1 MSPVGPVVGV
11 DDVTGST
18 ARRLPEFRSV
28 EEAAEFFDTHDMGDC
43 ADDWEQVDD
52 VRFEPAQPENG
63 VWLRLDD
70 EIRAALTERAR
81 ELRMSPATLARRWV
95 MERLAQL
102 RGT

>member
-11 DDVTGST
+11 DVVTGST

-28 EEAAEFFDTHDMGDC
+28 EEAAEFFDTHDMGDY

-52 VRFEPAQPENG
+52 VRFEAAQPENG
-63 VWLRLDD
+63 IWLRLDD
-70 EIRAALTERAR
+70 ETLRALTERAH

-95 MERLAQL
+95 TERLAQP
-102 RGT
+102 RET

>member
-1 MSPVGPVVGV
+1 M
-11 DDVTGST
+11 
-18 ARRLPEFRSV
+18 ALPKRENNDAAIAVKSRIPTFGGV
-28 EEAAEFFDTHDMGDC
+28 EEAAEFFDTHDMGDY
-43 ADDWEQVDD
+43 ADDWKQVDD

-63 VWLRLDD
+63 VWLRLD
-70 EIRAALTERAR
+70 EILAALTERAR